1 MKIDAQPKVMLAVAS
16 LCFAMI
22 SCGAPT
28 KSAGD
33 VAGLFN
39 GSGATLGEKMN
50 LVCTDLRDR
59 SASPH
64 LEGVSLSDEDCLAA
78 GRAAQNYRQL
88 TTFQFANVS
97 TQSISGTKGEKTV
110 KISTRGQVWLNKSL
124 VGLVGAFAK
133 SLQGSAGKSGALSV
147 PGSSFGGDLVKP
159 TIEVTDKIAFDQQAK
174 EFSGA
179 IKFRLDGAIT
189 VDNEIKVGGKI
200 FADAIA
206 ARIDSIEDREF
217 KDSLLKNIQAVV
229 IIVPYA
235 GDVYVDFVLQLEVHS
250 IGTDAV
256 IAGALQ
262 EALSGGMK
270 TMLDG
275 MLSL

>member
-1 MKIDAQPKVMLAVAS
+1 MSTFLKLTYFLHVAIVGS
-16 LCFAMI
+16 LLFG
-22 SCGAPT
+22 CGAPT

-39 GSGATLGEKMN
+39 GTGATLGDKMN
-50 LVCTDLRDR
+50 LVCSDLRER
-59 SASPH
+59 SASPN
-64 LEGVSLSDEDCLAA
+64 LDGLSLTDDDCQAA

-97 TQSISGTKGEKTV
+97 TQSITGTKGDKTV
-110 KISTRGQVWLNKSL
+110 QISTRGQVWLNKGL

-133 SLQGSAGKSGALSV
+133 SMEGSAGKSGAVSL

-179 IKFRLDGAIT
+179 VKFHLEGAIT

-200 FADAIA
+200 FTDAVA
-206 ARIDSIEDREF
+206 ARIESTEDREY
-217 KDSLLKNIQAVV
+217 KDSLLKNIKAVV
-229 IIVPYA
+229 IIIPFA

-250 IGTDAV
+250 IGPDAM
-256 IAGALQ
+256 IGGALQ